1 MAAYIYNITPFDA
14 TNSYDVTFS
23 YSGGAQAYYNQL
35 VITEDETGLN
45 VLNEVTQTLQL
56 KHTIPADL
64 LSNGTK
70 YIAQILVYDV
80 DNNLCAST
88 PIVHFMCLKTP
99 SFSFTNVV
107 QNQIMKSPS
116 YTARLSYSQ
125 ENNEKLQEYNV
136 TLYSISK
143 VALMS
148 SGINYNTDEILYTIM
163 DLDDDTQYYIRAT
176 GTTVNGMNVD
186 TGYILFSVDY
196 ILPDDWCFVDLQNR
210 PDIGAIQIRSNIVTL
225 EGRCTVDPV
234 PFVDGEYVD
243 LTGDAQVIFD
253 DNFNMSGNWTIIG
266 SVYGCIDRAYILIA
280 SDGKNDIRVQ
290 YRVDE
295 FDGQGLVAYMQLT
308 NTNKI
313 GEYII
318 YSNYIPLP
326 NDDDILVF
334 CVLRQGNL
342 FDIKLVN
349 KGR

>member
-35 VITEDETGLN
+35 VVTEDETGLN

-56 KHTIPADL
+56 KHTIPAGL

-88 PIVHFMCLKTP
+88 PIVHFMCLKAP

-107 QNQIMKSPS
+107 QNQIIKSPS

-125 ENNEKLQEYNV
+125 ANNEKLQEYNV
-136 TLYSISK
+136 TLYSVSK

-148 SGINYNTDEILYTIM
+148 SGINYNTDEILYTIT

-280 SDGKNDIRVQ
+280 SDGKNDIRIQ

-313 GEYII
+313 GEYVIH
-318 YSNYIPLP
+318 SNYIPLP
-326 NDDDILVF
+326 NDNDVLVF

>member
-107 QNQIMKSPS
+107 QNQIIKSPS

-148 SGINYNTDEILYTIM
+148 SGINYNTDEILYTIT

-225 EGRCTVDPV
+225 EGRCNVDPV
-234 PFVDGEYVD
+234 PFVDDEYVD

-334 CVLRQGNL
+334 CILRQGSL